1 MKYIVVTGGS
11 ISDFQETVNLLIK
24 GGYIP
29 KGGISYADG
38 LYVQAMIKP
47 I

>member
-1 MKYIVVTGGS
+1 MKYIIVTGDCVS
-11 ISDFQETVNLLIK
+11 NFQETVNLLIK

-29 KGGISYADG
+29 KGGISYANG
-38 LYVQAMIKP
+38 FYVQAMIKT